1 MTGGIGIGFVKFSV
15 PKTKLRLLAQCL
27 MKRKLLNFLLLV
39 NYLSR
44 IISSLVTALQ
54 NPVLR
59 PDQILQTHADGM
71 PRYGHRSSSRF
82 GLCNPTHGEHSH
94 LTEEDV
100 AVLWRGGGTMLLPPP
115 PPTRWSRY
123 GWSLGPIPSPAPC
136 RAGLSSSQLRAQ
148 SYKGQPRV
156 RY

>member
-44 IISSLVTALQ
+44 IISSLVTAPQ

-71 PRYGHRSSSRF
+71 PRYGHQSSSRF

-100 AVLWRGGGTMLLPPP
+100 AVLWRGGYHA
-115 PPTRWSRY
+115 SA
-123 GWSLGPIPSPAPC
+123 PSPSNPVVSIWVVSWSHTQP
-136 RAGLSSSQLRAQ
+136 RTLPRRAQ
-148 SYKGQPRV
+148 FVSTPSSVLQGST
-156 RY
+156 